1 MKIKQ
6 LLDAQKGIQQIQSVN
21 IHGYRKRYELF
32 RLCKAVQEQMEWY
45 AAEEM
50 RLIERHGGEI
60 EAEGRIKF
68 PDSSAAAA
76 FERER
81 RDLAATEVELGV
93 PLPVQLRET
102 DLAGEAL
109 PVEAMLC
116 LDGLVEFVEVG
127 YGGK

>member
-1 MKIKQ
+1 MQIKN
-6 LLDAQKGIQQIQSVN
+6 LLDARRGILQIQAVN

-32 RLCKAVQEQMEWY
+32 RLCKEVHAKLEWY
-45 AAEEM
+45 AEEEKK
-50 RLIERHGGEI
+50 LIRAYGGEV
-60 EAEGRIKF
+60 EASGIRF
-68 PDSSAAAA
+68 PDSAMRAA
-76 FERER
+76 FDAQ
-81 RDLAATEVELGV
+81 RDELGLTEVELDV